1 MVYENESLICGNE
14 GPQGPE
20 DFQEE
25 IKGIIHFPCCH
36 KEKKLVFI
44 SGRGRVSDKCPRCG
58 KIALFDMDMMTSRR
72 YKPVR
77 GATS

>member
-1 MVYENESLICGNE
+1 MVHENGSLIYENAEAEES
-14 GPQGPE
+14 E
-20 DFQEE
+20 DMQEE
-25 IKGIIHFPCCH
+25 IKGIIHFPCCY

-44 SGRGRVSDKCPRCG
+44 SGRGKVSDKCPRCG
-58 KIALFDMDMMTSRR
+58 KIALFDLDRMNSRC